1 VLRFA
6 DVLRKIL
13 VLLCAAVLIQETDL
27 GSLVVGAGCLEEC
40 ADDFVPGHCSPL
52 CAICTCGTQA
62 NPMAPRVTHLP
73 APAALKS
80 CDAAEAALS
89 PGDMHLPDILHVPKR
104 LVA

>member
-1 VLRFA
+1 VLRR
-6 DVLRKIL
+6 VL
-13 VLLCAAVLIQETDL
+13 VLLCAAVLSQETNL
-27 GSLVVGAGCLEEC
+27 GSLIVGADCLEKC
-40 ADDFVPGHCSPL
+40 ADDFIPGHCSPL
-52 CAICTCGTQA
+52 CATCTCGTQA
-62 NPMAPRVTHLP
+62 NPMAPRVTHLA